1 MEAVLQPPAPFLF
14 ENNISSVTSGNLSK
28 AWQNWKNA
36 FNIYCEACELHKK
49 EEKVKTN
56 ILLHV
61 IGPKCREVY
70 QQFKVKPTTLQALL
84 KEFDDFFLPKT
95 NTTVERHRFFT
106 REQKPQESAEQYVFE
121 LTKMAAKCG
130 FKDLCDDLVKDRLIC
145 GIRNT
150 TLRERLLREPDL
162 KLSSAL
168 DICRLVE
175 MSQVQASTIK
185 PESETHHVHEL
196 STNSGTN
203 RHEDVEEAVNWVNS
217 SHCPCGARTV
227 RSAPPTPA
235 AAAPGSWEP
244 RGRRRRG
251 RGRGRG
257 RRAPAAVPVQADRAQ
272 RPGYSN
278 VSTHHSRSYQVCSR
292 CGGNHAYNKC
302 PAYGVRCDSC
312 NGYNH
317 YAKMCRVYAVE
328 GASSDQV
335 KRHNNNTSSTDWS
348 VTLYASNEHGILADY
363 ADIFEGIGCLPGEY
377 RIRTVRPPDR
387 WGYTDTHRGNCD

>member
-49 EEKVKTN
+49 DEKVKTN

-70 QQFKVKPTTLQALL
+70 QQFSVKPTTLQALL

-106 REQKPQESAEQYVFE
+106 REQKSQESAEQYVFE
-121 LTKMAAKCG
+121 LNKMAAKCG

-196 STNSGTN
+196 STNCGTSSN
-203 RHEDVEEAVNWVNS
+203 GRHEDVEEAL
-217 SHCPCGARTV
+217 V
-227 RSAPPTPA
+227 RRGVRPPQPPPP
-235 AAAPGSWEP
+235 APGSRAGAAGAVADEEEVVALLLQSP
-244 RGRRRRG
+244 YRRTG
-251 RGRGRG
+251 IQGLDL
-257 RRAPAAVPVQADRAQ
+257 V
-272 RPGYSN
+272 
-278 VSTHHSRSYQVCSR
+278 TSR
-292 CGGNHAYNKC
+292 
-302 PAYGVRCDSC
+302 
-312 NGYNH
+312 
-317 YAKMCRVYAVE
+317 
-328 GASSDQV
+328 
-335 KRHNNNTSSTDWS
+335 
-348 VTLYASNEHGILADY
+348 LI
-363 ADIFEGIGCLPGEY
+363 
-377 RIRTVRPPDR
+377 IRDHIKTVRPPDR
-387 WGYTDTHRGNCD
+387 WGYTDTHRGN